1 MLIENNSE
9 AVKMKK
15 LVKSLSVV
23 AAGFMAAVS
32 CSVSVFAESG
42 IADSNA
48 QTGVVSNF
56 VPLIVTAIAAVGVA
70 GVTAVIKMK
79 ADSKLKG
86 VKKEKKEE
94 TKNQK

>member
-1 MLIENNSE
+1 
-9 AVKMKK
+9 MKK
-15 LVKSLSVV
+15 LVNSLSAG
-23 AAGFMAAVS
+23 AAGIMAAI
-32 CSVSVFAESG
+32 CSTVSVFAESG

-86 VKKEKKEE
+86 AKKEKKDKS
-94 TKNQK
+94 KNQK

>member
-1 MLIENNSE
+1 
-9 AVKMKK
+9 MKK
-15 LVKSLSVV
+15 LVKSLSAG
-23 AAGFMAAVS
+23 AAGVMTAV
-32 CSVSVFAESG
+32 CTSVSVFAESG

-86 VKKEKKEE
+86 AKKEKKDQ
-94 TKNQK
+94 TKNEK